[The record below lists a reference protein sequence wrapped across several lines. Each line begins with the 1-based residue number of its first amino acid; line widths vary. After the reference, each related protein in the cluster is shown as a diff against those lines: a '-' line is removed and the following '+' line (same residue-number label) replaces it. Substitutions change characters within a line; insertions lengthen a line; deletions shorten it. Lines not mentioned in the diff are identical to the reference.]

1 MNNERKK
8 PVFSTELAWALGLI
22 LTAWGVAFMEKAN
35 FGVSMVVAPAYIL
48 HLKLVSSLPFFS
60 FGTSEYVLQFAMLCL
75 MCLVIRR
82 FKFSYLLSFVTAVIY
97 GFTLDF
103 CMSLISGLPADTFSQ
118 RIPMFIAGM
127 LLCCA
132 GISLIFKTYLPP
144 EVYELFVKEVSTRFN
159 WNIHRFKTCYDI
171 ASMTI
176 AIVMSFCFFGL
187 WHFEGIKVGTVICA
201 CVNGYIIS
209 LCTRLYNRLFV
220 FEDKIPALAKFL
232 KN

>member
-1 MNNERKK
+1 MDKVREKK
-8 PVFSTELAWALGLI
+8 VFSTELAWAIGLV

-48 HLKLVSSLPFFS
+48 HLKLVETLPFFT
-60 FGTSEYVLQFAMLCL
+60 FGTAEYVLQFVLLCI

-82 FKFSYLLSFVTAVIY
+82 FRLSYLLSFVTAVIY

-127 LLCCA
+127 IIGGA
-132 GISLIFKTYLPP
+132 GISFIFKTYLPA
-144 EVYELFVKEVSTRFN
+144 EVYELFVKEVSSRYGI
-159 WNIHRFKTCYDI
+159 NIHRFKTGYDI
-171 ASMTI
+171 SSMTVAI
-176 AIVMSFCFFGL
+176 AMSFCFFGL
-187 WHFEGIKVGTVICA
+187 WHFEGIKIGTVICA

-209 LCTRLYNRLFV
+209 LCTRLHDRFFV
-220 FEDKIPALAKFL
+220 FEDKIPALAGYLRK
-232 KN
+232 